1 MRMKKSRSGQL
12 SFHSTHFPRSRME
25 ATSASTTKRVVRKGQ
40 LLQSRGL
47 TRFAW
52 RANPGEPSI
61 GYPLYDPQRIRRGRP
76 QATLGRQLAGLNAR
90 ARGQRCHPRASARR
104 AERAAG
110 GAGGRAAVSASARA
124 PGRGCVGSGGSEAAA
139 AAAAAPQSPGDARAS
154 SRGSGL
160 LQRRPGVSGPGRES
174 SASRLLSL
182 APPAASLARS
192 SRRPW
197 RLALTRA

>member
-1 MRMKKSRSGQL
+1 MREKKSRSGQP
-12 SFHSTHFPRSRME
+12 SFHSLHIFPDPEWRQHPLAQPKGRAQRATPPKPWTDKDLGLGGQTPRNHQPATRSIILI
-25 ATSASTTKRVVRKGQ
+25 A
-40 LLQSRGL
+40 
-47 TRFAW
+47 
-52 RANPGEPSI
+52 PGA
-61 GYPLYDPQRIRRGRP
+61 GRP
-76 QATLGRQLAGLNAR
+76 QASLGSQLAGLNAL

-110 GAGGRAAVSASARA
+110 GAGGRAAASASARA

-139 AAAAAPQSPGDARAS
+139 AAPQSPGDARAS
-154 SRGSGL
+154 SRGSRL

-174 SASRLLSL
+174 SASRLLASE
-182 APPAASLARS
+182 PPAASLARS